1 MRAEIQSLAAQVRSM
16 RNAKA
21 TPRTT

>member
-1 MRAEIQSLAAQVRSM
+1 MGKRKIM
-16 RNAKA
+16 KA